1 MNNLVLLAED
11 DERLATLVKSFLEEN
26 GIDVVI
32 ESLGHNVVRQVR
44 ELNPDLVMLDIM
56 LPGKDG
62 LSICKEIRPSYTG
75 PILILTARD
84 SDKDQILGL
93 EYGADDY
100 VSKPADPGVLL
111 ARIRAL
117 LRRYKTEPSSEN
129 NHLTVGRLEI
139 DLAARRVS
147 IHSEEVI
154 LTSHEFDL
162 LAVLAQKAGEV
173 LSREYLFNRVYN
185 RPYDGLDRTI
195 DVRVSQLRKK
205 LGDNPDVPE
214 KLKTI
219 WGRGYLF
226 VPEAWVKE

>member
-1 MNNLVLLAED
+1 MQPLIMLAED
-11 DERLATLVKSFLEEN
+11 DERLAHLVKKFLVSS
-26 GIDVVI
+26 GFDVVV
-32 ESLGHNVVRQVR
+32 ETMGHNVLRQIKA
-44 ELNPDLVMLDIM
+44 LNPDCLILDLG

-62 LSICKEIRPSYTG
+62 LSICREARGFYDN

-84 SDKDQILGL
+84 SDADQVLGL

-100 VSKPADPGVLL
+100 VVKPADPRVLL

-117 LRRYKTEPSSEN
+117 LRRANSE
-129 NHLTVGRLEI
+129 TVSDAPRLQI
-139 DLAARRVS
+139 GALKMDA
-147 IHSEEVI
+147 HSREVAYRGSAVH

-162 LAVLAQKAGEV
+162 LFILSEKSGEV
-173 LSREYLFNRVYN
+173 LSREYLFNKIYN

-205 LGDNPDVPE
+205 FNDNLENPE
-214 KLKTI
+214 KIKTI

-226 VPEAWVKE
+226 VADAWQ